1 MAVATTKAFDV
12 VALDDIEAGPEHD
25 GRVPLNIRRHFD
37 IRAFGIRANR
47 AVGEGHIIGE
57 HDEVGLGAT
66 GQEELYLVLSGAA
79 TFTVG
84 DEQIDAPAGTL
95 VFVRDPAQRRSAIA
109 KETGTTV
116 LAIGGTPGK
125 AYELPLGELMNPM
138 WDAYR
143 AEDYEGALAALQPAG
158 RRAATGARLLQ
169 RRVHGGAPRAHGRR
183 DRAPPAGGRGRRS
196 DQGAHPDRRGSDVPA
211 RRPPLRGAR
220 RVIAARRAA

>member
-12 VALDDIEAGPEHD
+12 VALDDIEAGDEHD

-47 AVGEGHIIGE
+47 AVGEGHVIGE

-66 GQEELYLVLSGAA
+66 GQEELYLVLSGSA

-95 VFVRDPAQRRSAIA
+95 VFVRDPAQRRSATA
-109 KETGTTV
+109 NETGTTV
-116 LAIGGTPGK
+116 LAVGGTAGK
-125 AYELPLGELMNPM
+125 AYELPIGELMTPM

-143 AEDYEGALAALQPAG
+143 AEDFEAALASLQPL
-158 RRAATGARLLQ
+158 AAERPQALVFFNMACMEARLGRTDDAIGHLRQ
-169 RRVHGGAPRAHGRR
+169 AVEDDERIKEHVRTDDDLVSLREDPRYKE
-183 DRAPPAGGRGRRS
+183 
-196 DQGAHPDRRGSDVPA
+196 
-211 RRPPLRGAR
+211 L
-220 RVIAARRAA
+220 AA

>member
-1 MAVATTKAFDV
+1 MAVATTKAFAV
-12 VALDDIEAGPEHD
+12 VALDDIEPGPEHD

-66 GQEELYLVLSGAA
+66 RQEELYLVLSGAA

-84 DEQIDAPAGTL
+84 DEEIEAPAGTL
-95 VFVRDPAQRRSAIA
+95 VFVRDPAARRGAVA
-109 KETGTTV
+109 KEAGTTV

-138 WDAYR
+138 WEAYN
-143 AEDYEGALAALQPAG
+143 EQDYEGALAALQPVLAA
-158 RRAATGARLLQ
+158 RPRALVFFNVACMEARLGRTEDAIGHLRQ
-169 RRVHGGAPRAHGRR
+169 AVEDDERIKEHIRTDEDLTSLRDDPRYEE
-183 DRAPPAGGRGRRS
+183 
-196 DQGAHPDRRGSDVPA
+196 
-211 RRPPLRGAR
+211 L
-220 RVIAARRAA
+220 AA